1 MKSTSAECALS
12 IVLPCFNEQDSIAP
26 LCKQILALHPD
37 AEVIVVDD
45 GSSPEIPSIEGVTI
59 IKHPYNIGNGAS
71 IKSGARNASGEVLVF
86 MDADGQHVAK
96 DIVRLLAKIEDGYDM
111 VVGSR
116 SAKTQASFSRLLA
129 NTGFNRLASLMT
141 GYHIEDLTSGF
152 RAVRAKAF
160 KNFLYLMPNRFSYP
174 TTSTMAF
181 FRNGY
186 SVTYV
191 PIEAKQRNTDSQ
203 SNISIFKDGIRFL
216 IIILKVGALFSPMR
230 LFLPIS
236 AVLFSIATVY
246 YGYTYFSESRF
257 TNMSALLYVSS
268 LIIFLIGVLSE
279 QVSSLHYRNSEERRR
294 RADS

>member
-1 MKSTSAECALS
+1 MSDTHSGVRLS
-12 IVLPCFNEQDSIAP
+12 VILPCYNEHDSVAP
-26 LCKQILALHPD
+26 LCREILEVHPD

-45 GSSPEIPSIEGVTI
+45 GSSPDISQIDGVRVV
-59 IKHPYNIGNGAS
+59 KHAYNMGNGAA
-71 IKSGARNASGEVLVF
+71 IKTGTRIATGDILVF
-86 MDADGQHVAK
+86 MDADGQHAPS
-96 DIVRLLAKIEDGYDM
+96 DIRRLLDKISEGYDM

-116 SAKTQASFSRLLA
+116 SAKTQASWSRYLA
-129 NTGFNRLASLMT
+129 NAGFNRLASVMT

-160 KNFLYLMPNRFSYP
+160 KNFLYLLPNRFSYP

-186 SVTYV
+186 TVTYV
-191 PIEAKQRNTDSQ
+191 GIEARRRNAHTH
-203 SNISIFKDGIRFL
+203 SNISIVKDGIRFL

-236 AVLFSIATVY
+236 VALFVLASSY
-246 YGYTYFSESRF
+246 YGYTYWSDGRF

-294 RADS
+294 RTDI

>member
-1 MKSTSAECALS
+1 MKSTHADTSLS
-12 IVLPCFNEQDSIAP
+12 IILPCFNEQDTIAR
-26 LCKQILALHPD
+26 LCAQIMTLHPD

-45 GSSPEIPSIEGVTI
+45 GSSPEIPRIEGVTI
-59 IKHPYNIGNGAS
+59 IKHPYNVGNGAA
-71 IKSGARNASGEVLVF
+71 IKTGARAASGDVLVL
-86 MDADGQHVAK
+86 MDADGQHSVK
-96 DIVRLLAKIEDGYDM
+96 DIARLLSKIEDGYDM

-160 KNFLYLMPNRFSYP
+160 RNFLYLLPNRFSYP

-191 PIEAKQRNTDSQ
+191 QIEAKQRDSNSQ
-203 SNISIFKDGIRFL
+203 SNISVIKDGVRFL
-216 IIILKVGALFSPMR
+216 VIILKIGALFSPMR

-236 AVLFSIATVY
+236 AALFSIATVY
-246 YGYTYFSESRF
+246 YGYTYVNESRF

-268 LIIFLIGVLSE
+268 LIIFLIGILSE

-294 RADS
+294 RTDD